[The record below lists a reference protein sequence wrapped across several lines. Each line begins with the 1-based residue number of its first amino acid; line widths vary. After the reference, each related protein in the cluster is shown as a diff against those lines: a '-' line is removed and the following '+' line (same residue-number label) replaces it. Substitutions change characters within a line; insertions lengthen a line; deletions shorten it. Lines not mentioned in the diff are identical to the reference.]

1 MAYIGAEPVP
11 GQNREVDDISS
22 GFNGNATAFT
32 LQVSSQNVSPESA
45 NNILVNLGGVLQN
58 PGTDYTI
65 AASTITFTTAPAAGL
80 SFFGLILGAGIN
92 TATVADGTI
101 GTAKVVDNSI
111 TADKLAHTSVTAGSY
126 TTADITVDAQGRIT
140 AAASGT
146 ISGAEIADQAVTNAK
161 VNNSAAIAGTKISP
175 DFGSQAISTTNDS
188 VTIGDSIIHS
198 GDTNTKIRFPA
209 ADTVTVETAGSE
221 RIRIDSNGEVL
232 IGTNSTSGIASS
244 ANDLV
249 VSKSGN
255 MGITIQSTDSSYSN
269 LFYADSAGSSQ
280 GYVSYQHSTDSLQ
293 IATANSERMRIDS
306 SGRLLLGTTT
316 EGQSSADDL
325 TIATS
330 GNTGITIRSGTSN
343 TGNIYFSDATSGNA
357 EYSGYIEYDHSSNF
371 LRFGAATAEAMRI
384 DSNGDVGIGT
394 TNPGQRLEVRQTS
407 ASHAIIACNRPNS
420 DTFAI
425 ALGNNSSNN
434 GVISVNS
441 TDLLFG
447 EDNAGTF
454 SEFMRIDSSGR
465 VKIGTTT
472 EGDGLADNFTV
483 ADSSNCGI
491 TLRSGTSSLGSIFFS
506 DATSG
511 AGEYQGQ
518 MVYDHSADSLK
529 FVVDGTETIRI
540 TSTQDIQ
547 CRQMSNTVSQSSSPS
562 DVAPQDVFHFGNRQY
577 RVTRFASLTASGSGT
592 GTFNMGRLWIQ
603 DSSVIRVMAQV
614 QRFDATTN
622 KCGYIDFICMKNRGT
637 GLTGFTT
644 ISTQSVGNETYT
656 VNASSSNSHFLDI
669 NFANGDGGVIYS
681 CTLIADV
688 TSKTESF

>member
-22 GFNGNATAFT
+22 GFNGSTTAFT
-32 LQVSSQNVSPESA
+32 LQVSSSNVSPESA

-92 TATVADGTI
+92 TATVADQTI
-101 GTAKVVDNSI
+101 GTSKVLDNAI

-221 RIRIDSNGEVL
+221 RMRIDSNGEVL

-306 SGRLLLGTTT
+306 SGNVSVGGTSPSSQSAKFQTIGLSQDATRINMHHLGDSSASISASGGLAFGSDTSNGTTQRMVIDTSGRLLINRT
-316 EGQSSADDL
+316 SAFS
-325 TIATS
+325 TGTS
-330 GNTGITIRSGTSN
+330 GTESAKLQVGISGTSGTAVGFAD
-343 TGNIYFSDATSGNA
+343 TGGFDTNVMVMNHARAGANSGAFSGVM
-357 EYSGYIEYDHSSNF
+357 IQF
-371 LRFGAATAEAMRI
+371 R
-384 DSNGDVGIGT
+384 
-394 TNPGQRLEVRQTS
+394 
-407 ASHAIIACNRPNS
+407 
-420 DTFAI
+420 
-425 ALGNNSSNN
+425 NSSNTTVG
-434 GVISVNS
+434 GVSCGAS
-441 TDLLFG
+441 
-447 EDNAGTF
+447 
-454 SEFMRIDSSGR
+454 
-465 VKIGTTT
+465 TTT
-472 EGDGLADNFTV
+472 YSTSSDYRLKENEVLISDGITRLKQLKPYRFNFKITPNITQDGFFAHEAQAVVPQAVTGTKDGMRPETYYEEGDELP
-483 ADSSNCGI
+483 
-491 TLRSGTSSLGSIFFS
+491 SG
-506 DATSG
+506 
-511 AGEYQGQ
+511 
-518 MVYDHSADSLK
+518 K
-529 FVVDGTETIRI
+529 VVGDVKTY
-540 TSTQDIQ
+540 
-547 CRQMSNTVSQSSSPS
+547 SSSEINIQQLDYSQLVPLL
-562 DVAPQDVFHFGNRQY
+562 VAAVQEEIAKREALE
-577 RVTRFASLTASGSGT
+577 TR
-592 GTFNMGRLWIQ
+592 
-603 DSSVIRVMAQV
+603 
-614 QRFDATTN
+614 
-622 KCGYIDFICMKNRGT
+622 
-637 GLTGFTT
+637 
-644 ISTQSVGNETYT
+644 
-656 VNASSSNSHFLDI
+656 
-669 NFANGDGGVIYS
+669 
-681 CTLIADV
+681 IAAL
-688 TSKTESF
+688 EAA